1 MGRSEQKKRCMDRA
15 QPTSGAIYTGVP
27 TNVFTVFNRCPELTV
42 QPDTPKSAKRTDPA
56 PSNKMLPDLM
66 SR

>member
-1 MGRSEQKKRCMDRA
+1 MGRSEQKNIAGTAA
-15 QPTSGAIYTGVP
+15 QPTSGAMYTGVP

>member
-1 MGRSEQKKRCMDRA
+1 M
-15 QPTSGAIYTGVP
+15 YTGVP

-66 SR
+66 AMV